1 MCAYIHIIRI
11 TTVFRLQ
18 WTRASCVYII
28 LLMRISAAKNVLYT
42 ENKRKLNGIHRRR
55 VPFFPSSHFT
65 TTTKIIII
73 IKKSVSLRK
82 NQVYIK
88 RNFLNLTIRLKII
101 TSRLF
106 LPDFRGERE
115 REREYY
121 KATRV
126 RQRRRPFCAREIF
139 YGLLAPGAEKGNVVA
154 AVI

>member
-1 MCAYIHIIRI
+1 MRIKYTNMLHVMSSHMRKLMCAYYIHIIRI

-28 LLMRISAAKNVLYT
+28 NAHQCSEKRFVHGKQTETERYT
-42 ENKRKLNGIHRRR
+42 QTTCSILPFLSFHDHNQNNNNK
-55 VPFFPSSHFT
+55 
-65 TTTKIIII
+65 
-73 IKKSVSLRK
+73 KKSVSLRK

-115 REREYY
+115 RE
-121 KATRV
+121 K
-126 RQRRRPFCAREIF
+126 
-139 YGLLAPGAEKGNVVA
+139 
-154 AVI
+154 